1 MWSFIRSLFR
11 PIFNFFQRLCRR
23 ILKMFTRRQTI
34 EDIILKETTRA
45 SRNRRIE
52 KMLREFPNEL
62 VQSMAWDT
70 GDETEAAEAI
80 LEESVLEDE
89 KRHDLSKTLARSM
102 RQIKGY
108 QKLIQE
114 VEERRLEIYC
124 SKIEEHEK
132 ELLRLWALL
141 KPDEPLTDRVSNQW
155 QDIGFQGDDPATDF
169 RGMGMLGLDQL
180 VFFAQFDVENCRRVL
195 SLSLHPVYGFP
206 FAICGI
212 TITALCKELL
222 FDDALKNHF
231 YNVLEQPPL
240 KMDHFHQVYCCVFRL
255 FGDYWDYEKPE
266 SVMQFNL
273 VKRRF
278 VKLME
283 KYLNNYEAN
292 LIVAKIEDFNLEEDS

>member
-11 PIFNFFQRLCRR
+11 PIFNFFSRLCRR
-23 ILKMFTRRQTI
+23 ILKMFTRKQTI
-34 EDIILKETTRA
+34 EDIILKEATRA

-141 KPDEPLTDRVSNQW
+141 KPDEPLTDRISNQW

-195 SLSLHPVYGFP
+195 SLSMHPVYGFP